1 MYNLSKNY
9 TYFSCT
15 IAPCTEWGSTIKT
28 RVVIYLDDEKVFEKQ
43 MMKTT
48 APFKVEL
55 DVTDSTLLKIYFLE
69 MEATYGR
76 AGIIIANGIVKK

>member
-1 MYNLSKNY
+1 
-9 TYFSCT
+9 
-15 IAPCTEWGSTIKT
+15 
-28 RVVIYLDDEKVFEKQ
+28 